1 MTEQHPIDPRQVR
14 REVYSAIHSLD
25 RMRGSEAYWQVGAV
39 VNEIGQLVDQAWTLI
54 EADDGRNALIL
65 LQAITDE
72 YIREW
77 ENLDDSDAEAS
88 DFFKQLGPAW
98 TEAVLSTD
106 LTDQERK
113 TWADRLDNWGGEIAG
128 YGVDPVFEAAATA
141 ALDGWDYPPLQRVL
155 QGTIAEQGA
164 WEDEVPA
171 YADDLTKA
179 RLSILERRGRLQE
192 YLYLAEAEKQTEE
205 YVTMLVRLDRA
216 PEAIAYGLKHL
227 ETTEQA
233 LALAKALYE
242 HGEREQSLQIADHGL
257 VLEGH
262 KGNLAKWLRDQAQAM
277 DKPEMALPAAEQA
290 FYAEITLANYQQV
303 AEIAKEQW
311 AETRTALLDYVRSN
325 KSSSQHGVV
334 DIFLHEGLLDD
345 AIAVLEP
352 YATHTLVEQVVNV
365 ALTSQ
370 SHLDWV
376 IQTCRKQAESIM
388 DRGKA
393 QYYYSVGQ
401 WLAKART
408 AYQSAGRK
416 QEWQTY
422 LNQLL
427 NIHAR
432 KRNLV
437 PILKDLLR

>member
-1 MTEQHPIDPRQVR
+1 
-14 REVYSAIHSLD
+14 
-25 RMRGSEAYWQVGAV
+25 
-39 VNEIGQLVDQAWTLI
+39 
-54 EADDGRNALIL
+54 
-65 LQAITDE
+65 
-72 YIREW
+72 
-77 ENLDDSDAEAS
+77 
-88 DFFKQLGPAW
+88 
-98 TEAVLSTD
+98 
-106 LTDQERK
+106 
-113 TWADRLDNWGGEIAG
+113 
-128 YGVDPVFEAAATA
+128 
-141 ALDGWDYPPLQRVL
+141 L
-155 QGTIAEQGA
+155 QGTITEQGA

-179 RLSILERRGRLQE
+179 RLNILERRGRLQE
-192 YLYLAEAEKQTEE
+192 YLYLAQAERQTEG

-216 PEAIAYGLKHL
+216 QEAIAYGLKHL
-227 ETTEQA
+227 GTTEQA
-233 LALAKALYE
+233 LALAKTLYE

-277 DKPEMALPAAEQA
+277 DKPEMALSAAEQA
-290 FYAEITLANYQQV
+290 FYAEITLANYQLV

-311 AETRTALLDYVRSN
+311 AERRTTLLDYLQSK
-325 KSSSQHGVV
+325 KSSNQHGSV

-345 AIAVLEP
+345 AIATLEP

-376 IQTCRKQAESIM
+376 IQTCRKQAEYIM

-393 QYYYSVGQ
+393 EYYSSVGH

-416 QEWQTY
+416 GEWQTY
-422 LNQLL
+422 LNELL
-427 NIHAR
+427 STHGR
-432 KRNLV
+432 KRKLV
-437 PILKDLLR
+437 PILKGLQ